1 LLDYLEFP
9 YLLNLKKHNIQ
20 IISGLDDI
28 NEECSKRN
36 DKRLVQM
43 KSQMQEQSHSMDRG
57 RSVPRGQK
65 QPSKH
70 AVSAAM
76 ARNPE
81 TGSSIRSRNPA
92 GKGNA
97 RARNP
102 GTSAGSE
109 PQKLSKTPVAKK
121 PEIKQEKQSPIIEPP
136 KPKKKKVEKKLPEE
150 ESEKEEGECT
160 DDSDE

>member
-1 LLDYLEFP
+1 
-9 YLLNLKKHNIQ
+9 
-20 IISGLDDI
+20 
-28 NEECSKRN
+28 
-36 DKRLVQM
+36 
-43 KSQMQEQSHSMDRG
+43 MDRG

-76 ARNPE
+76 VRNPE
-81 TGSSIRSRNPA
+81 TGNRNPETGNSKRSRNPA
-92 GKGNA
+92 GKGNT

-109 PQKLSKTPVAKK
+109 LQKSPKT

-160 DDSDE
+160 DDSD

>member
-1 LLDYLEFP
+1 MLDYLEFP

-28 NEECSKRN
+28 NEECSRRN

-43 KSQMQEQSHSMDRG
+43 KSQMHEQSHSMDRG

-70 AVSAAM
+70 AVAAM
-76 ARNPE
+76 VRNSE
-81 TGSSIRSRNPA
+81 TGSSKRPRNPA
-92 GKGNA
+92 GTGNIGA
-97 RARNP
+97 RKP
-102 GTSAGSE
+102 GPASGCE
-109 PQKLSKTPVAKK
+109 PPKTPAAIK
-121 PEIKQEKQSPIIEPP
+121 PEIKQEKQSPPAAIIEPP
-136 KPKKKKVEKKLPEE
+136 KPKKKKVEKKKLPEE

>member
-1 LLDYLEFP
+1 
-9 YLLNLKKHNIQ
+9 
-20 IISGLDDI
+20 
-28 NEECSKRN
+28 
-36 DKRLVQM
+36 M

-70 AVSAAM
+70 AVAAM
-76 ARNPE
+76 VRNPE
-81 TGSSIRSRNPA
+81 TGNSKRSRNPA

-109 PQKLSKTPVAKK
+109 PQKPPKTPVAKK
-121 PEIKQEKQSPIIEPP
+121 PEIKQEKQSPSAPIIEPP

>member
-1 LLDYLEFP
+1 
-9 YLLNLKKHNIQ
+9 
-20 IISGLDDI
+20 
-28 NEECSKRN
+28 
-36 DKRLVQM
+36 M

-76 ARNPE
+76 VRNPE
-81 TGSSIRSRNPA
+81 TGNSKRSRIPT

-97 RARNP
+97 RAKNP

-109 PQKLSKTPVAKK
+109 PQKSSKTPNAKK

>member
-1 LLDYLEFP
+1 
-9 YLLNLKKHNIQ
+9 
-20 IISGLDDI
+20 
-28 NEECSKRN
+28 
-36 DKRLVQM
+36 M
-43 KSQMQEQSHSMDRG
+43 KSQMQEQSHSMDRV

-76 ARNPE
+76 VRNPE
-81 TGSSIRSRNPA
+81 TGNRNPETGNSKRSRNPAGKGNTRPRNPGTSAGSESPA

-109 PQKLSKTPVAKK
+109 LQSSPKT

>member
-1 LLDYLEFP
+1 
-9 YLLNLKKHNIQ
+9 
-20 IISGLDDI
+20 
-28 NEECSKRN
+28 
-36 DKRLVQM
+36 M

-76 ARNPE
+76 VRNPE
-81 TGSSIRSRNPA
+81 TGNRNPETRSSKRSRNPA

-109 PQKLSKTPVAKK
+109 LQKSPTT

>member
-1 LLDYLEFP
+1 
-9 YLLNLKKHNIQ
+9 
-20 IISGLDDI
+20 
-28 NEECSKRN
+28 
-36 DKRLVQM
+36 M
-43 KSQMQEQSHSMDRG
+43 KSQMQEQSQSMDRG

-76 ARNPE
+76 VRNPE
-81 TGSSIRSRNPA
+81 TGNSKRSRTPA

-109 PQKLSKTPVAKK
+109 LQKSPKT